1 MYRLVIRQKRSVPL
15 TYTFEEAIKA
25 RSIDIGQAHYAG
37 LIENRSKPREAPI
50 RPTILVT
57 KPLAKSC
64 LKELEQLFDVRS
76 IVNAADPDAIMAEN
90 AESIRAVAG
99 GKVSAAMM
107 AKLPKLEIIANEGV
121 GVDTTD
127 VQTAKQRGIAV
138 TNTPD
143 VLNIAVA
150 ELAVGLMLALA
161 RTLPQAD
168 RFVRDGQWAKGM
180 FPLRSQLNGKTVGIL
195 GLGRIGKE
203 IATRLT
209 SFGMNIVYFGRQEQH
224 DQPYRYFDDLEAMA
238 RESDWLVVIAPGGKA
253 TDGIVSRQIIEALGP
268 EGRLVN
274 VARGS
279 LVDQAALIE
288 ALASGRL
295 GGAALDV
302 FEEEPGVPAE
312 LLVLDNV
319 VVSPHMGSRT
329 EEAREA
335 MGRLVIDNLVA
346 HFEGRSLPSR
356 VA

>member
-1 MYRLVIRQKRSVPL
+1 M
-15 TYTFEEAIKA
+15 
-25 RSIDIGQAHYAG
+25 
-37 LIENRSKPREAPI
+37 
-50 RPTILVT
+50 
-57 KPLAKSC
+57 
-64 LKELEQLFDVRS
+64 FDVRS
-76 IVNAADPDAIMAEN
+76 IVNVADPDAVIAQGAEV
-90 AESIRAVAG
+90 IRAVAG

-107 AKLPKLEIIANEGV
+107 EKLPRLEIIANEGV

-127 VQTAKQRGIAV
+127 VPTAKARGIAV

-150 ELAVGLMLALA
+150 ELTVGLMLALA
-161 RTLPQAD
+161 RTLPEAD
-168 RFVRDGQWAKGM
+168 RFVRDGHWAKGM
-180 FPLRSQLNGKTVGIL
+180 FPLRSQLHGKTVGVL

-203 IATRLT
+203 IATRLK
-209 SFGMNIVYFGRQEQH
+209 SFGMEVVYFGRKEQAG
-224 DQPYRYFDDLEAMA
+224 QPYRYFSDLAAMA

-253 TDGIVSRQIIEALGP
+253 TDSIVSREIIEALGP
-268 EGRLVN
+268 NGRLVN

-279 LVDQAALIE
+279 LVDQAALIK
-288 ALASGRL
+288 ALSSGTL

-302 FEEEPGVPAE
+302 FAEEPGVPAE
-312 LLVLDNV
+312 LLALDNV

-346 HFEGRSLPSR
+346 HFEGRPLPSR

>member
-1 MYRLVIRQKRSVPL
+1 LILDKHRSAALIVGD
-15 TYTFEEAIKA
+15 THAWEA
-25 RSIDIGQAHYAG
+25 
-37 LIENRSKPREAPI
+37 LI
-50 RPTILVT
+50 RPTVLVT
-57 KPLAKSC
+57 KPLTKSAMN
-64 LKELEQLFDVRS
+64 ELEKRFELVS
-76 IVNAADPDAIMAEN
+76 IVGAADPEGIMMAGSD
-90 AESIRAVAG
+90 SIRAVAG

-107 AKLPKLEIIANEGV
+107 ERLPKLEIIANEGV

-127 VQTAKQRGIAV
+127 VPTAKARGILV

-168 RFVRDGQWAKGM
+168 RYVRDGSWKSGM
-180 FPLRSQLNGKTVGIL
+180 FPLRSQLHGKTVGIL

-203 IATRLT
+203 IALRLT
-209 SFGMNIVYFGRQEQH
+209 SFGMDVVYFGRQEQAG
-224 DQPYRYFDDLEAMA
+224 QPYPYCADLVAMA
-238 RESDWLVVIAPGGKA
+238 GKSDWLVVIAPGGKA
-253 TDGIVSRQIIEALGP
+253 TDGIVSRAVIEALGP
-268 EGRLVN
+268 KGRLVN

-279 LVDQAALIE
+279 LVDQAALID
-288 ALASGRL
+288 ALSSGRL

-302 FEEEPGVPAE
+302 FAEEPDVPDE
-312 LLVLDNV
+312 LLALDNV

-335 MGRLVIDNLVA
+335 MGQLVIDNLVA
-346 HFEGRSLPSR
+346 HFGGLPLPSR